1 VRRARIGAM
10 LAPLERGTP
19 ERFGEERTVVV
30 RSAQRNPRRC
40 RHRSTATGRVPNGR
54 RSATPAVGSRF
65 PVRHDRAKLHDMKVG
80 VSLRSGYAPMDARTG
95 ARWLV
100 ERARAASDASLDSLF
115 IGDHH
120 NVPVPYYQNVPMLGR
135 LLAEWDERP
144 AGALFLLPLWHPVL
158 LAEQIGTLASIASGP
173 FIMQCAIGGG
183 VEQFDA
189 LGVPIRT
196 RASRFEAVLDIVRR
210 LCAGEEV
217 NSDVPYPI
225 LRARIAPIP
234 PQPLEVWIG
243 AAADAA
249 VDRAAR
255 LGDAFLIGPE
265 ATPSQVSVLTDTYR
279 EACARHHRDAI
290 KIAVRRDVHVGADD
304 ADAER
309 VAGPILERGYR
320 GFDRAA
326 PVVGGPDTVAA
337 AFAHLATMG
346 CTDVIIRHL
355 SDDHNEVLAS
365 FERLGAVRTS
375 VAHI

>member
-1 VRRARIGAM
+1 
-10 LAPLERGTP
+10 
-19 ERFGEERTVVV
+19 
-30 RSAQRNPRRC
+30 
-40 RHRSTATGRVPNGR
+40 
-54 RSATPAVGSRF
+54 
-65 PVRHDRAKLHDMKVG
+65 MKVG
-80 VSLRSGYAPMDARTG
+80 ASLRSGYAPMDARTG

-100 ERARAASDASLDSLF
+100 ERARAANRASLDSLF

-135 LLAEWDERP
+135 LLAEWDDRP

-173 FIMQCAIGGG
+173 FVMQCAVGGG
-183 VEQFDA
+183 AEQFDA

-196 RASRFEAVLDIVRR
+196 RPSRFEATLDIVRR
-210 LCAGEEV
+210 LCRGEEV
-217 NSDVPYPI
+217 NTDAPFSIV
-225 LRARIAPIP
+225 RARIAPIP

-243 AAADAA
+243 AAAPAA

-265 ATPSQVSVLTDTYR
+265 APPSQVGDLVGTYR
-279 EACARHHRDAI
+279 QACAHHGRPAT

-304 ADAER
+304 ADARR
-309 VAGPILERGYR
+309 VAGPILARGYR
-320 GFDRAA
+320 GFDPAA
-326 PVVGGPDTVAA
+326 PVVGGPDEVAA
-337 AFAHLATMG
+337 AFADLATLG

-355 SDDHNEVLAS
+355 SDDHDEVLAS
-365 FERLGAVRTS
+365 FERLGPVRAS